1 MQQNYQDAM
10 AIMRSIHKRPDLF
23 ITMTCNPKWK
33 EYKILLKN
41 YPVGTTINSVPSLAD
56 RLFNL
61 KYKSLLKDI
70 VEKQIF
76 GKVLSYIS
84 TVEFQKRGLPH
95 VHLIVTL
102 HPDNSFNTFEDIDKH
117 ICAEI
122 PVDDKHLQKL
132 VIKYMLHGPHTP
144 KTPCYVENQEKCK
157 KKFPKNFQYETQF
170 QKNGY
175 PLYRRR
181 KDESQIFY
189 YKNAN
194 SNIKIPVNNS
204 MVVPYNPFL
213 LKKYK
218 CHINVEYC
226 ASIQS
231 IKYIFDYLHKGSDR
245 AYCKIEK
252 ITNKKENV
260 TEIHDELTQ
269 YIDGRYLSP
278 MEACW
283 RFEEFPLCD
292 RSHSVVR
299 LAVHTENQQNLVFE
313 ENKEAEA
320 LLKGTTTL
328 TAWFDLNKND
338 TFAQKIKYINI
349 PTHYKFNKITKIW
362 EKRKKGQKFATIG
375 RLNVVS
381 PKDNERFFLK
391 LILNRVKGVTSFKD
405 IRTYE
410 NITYNTYKETAIAMG
425 LIETDKQIFKIFE
438 EACTIM
444 LPYQLRKY
452 FAWFILS
459 ENIDGRLIILNSED
473 KSCVAF
479 GLPEPDEFAISEDDN
494 ESHLEYQTLYYKY
507 DKLNEE
513 QKLIF
518 ENIITNTKKIFYID
532 GPGGSGRTSH
542 RTFKLPLNL
551 EDTEIIFFKS
561 QKDKRKLRDV
571 DIIIWDEASMIPK
584 CALEIVNKTLQDINQ
599 NELPFG
605 GKTIILGGDFHQILP
620 VVKHGNKNK
629 IVEETIK
636 FSKLWKL
643 FNIMKLS
650 KNMRS
655 NNPEFSSFLLSVGCG
670 EIINYEIPDQWK
682 TDDVC
687 KKIFSNINDSINSYN
702 SVILSS
708 HNEHV
713 DMLNNRVLK
722 LLKSDSKCYYSI
734 DCAIQ
739 KGVDQTEEDIHL
751 SYPIEMLNDIREGL
765 PPHKLE
771 LKVNAIVIL
780 IRNLSIQDGLCN
792 GTRLKI
798 LKLFEYN
805 IECEI
810 ITGECVGN
818 KVFIPRITLNSG
830 ETSHFPFVLYR
841 KQFPLKLA
849 FAMTINKSQGQ
860 SFDNLGLY
868 FKRTLFSHGQL
879 YVALSR
885 CKDPNNIWIEN
896 SSTDNNFIKNIV
908 WKEALE

>member
-41 YPVGTTINSVPSLAD
+41 YPVETTINSVPSLAD

-231 IKYIFDYLHKGSDR
+231 IKYIFDYLYKGSDR

-459 ENIDGRLIILNSED
+459 ENIDGRLIWAQFKEFFTEGFKNNKESEALSHINSILNSED
-473 KSCVAF
+473 KSCVDF
-479 GLPEPDEFAISEDDN
+479 
-494 ESHLEYQTLYYKY
+494 
-507 DKLNEE
+507 
-513 QKLIF
+513 
-518 ENIITNTKKIFYID
+518 
-532 GPGGSGRTSH
+532 
-542 RTFKLPLNL
+542 
-551 EDTEIIFFKS
+551 
-561 QKDKRKLRDV
+561 
-571 DIIIWDEASMIPK
+571 
-584 CALEIVNKTLQDINQ
+584 EIVNKTLQDINQ

-605 GKTIILGGDFHQILP
+605 GKTIILGGDFRQILP

-655 NNPEFSSFLLSVGCG
+655 NNPEFSSFLLRIGCG